1 MVDYRKEID
10 RLYLVDYGLPIEFV
24 IRLILILIAGLS
36 ILNYLGSFIGLYWT
50 AGYYATHLL
59 YFAIL
64 RSRPTICSRADY
76 VLASCVLIIVMVAY
90 IWFPVL
96 LFNADDPA
104 LSLSAAAALG
114 TFMIFVVRRADT
126 FIWLLIAEV
135 VLVSIATLVIFIR
148 IVPEL
153 QNTFALFFTGL
164 SCLTFVGYF
173 AETLQNYRIQRLE
186 TEAAAQRS
194 IQAQK
199 MEATGQLVGGVAHDF
214 NNILTAVLGNLELY
228 SEVSDRLQKDEFVKD
243 AKTSAELAAKTI
255 KLLMAYSRQSQLDV
269 QQVRLIAIFEQL
281 QSFSRQLLPSSI
293 RIDFLQPEPS
303 LTILVDPN
311 QLLTAL
317 INLLVNARDAIAG
330 NGKVMIGSRVLVAGP
345 DEPKLIGYSL
355 KPGTYVEIFVTDDGP
370 GIAPELLSSVTTPFF
385 TTKPLGKGSGLGLSM
400 VEGFAR
406 QSGGGLKIA
415 SSPKATSIAVLLPLT
430 DPEHG

>member
-1 MVDYRKEID
+1 
-10 RLYLVDYGLPIEFV
+10 
-24 IRLILILIAGLS
+24 
-36 ILNYLGSFIGLYWT
+36 
-50 AGYYATHLL
+50 
-59 YFAIL
+59 
-64 RSRPTICSRADY
+64 
-76 VLASCVLIIVMVAY
+76 
-90 IWFPVL
+90 
-96 LFNADDPA
+96 
-104 LSLSAAAALG
+104 
-114 TFMIFVVRRADT
+114 
-126 FIWLLIAEV
+126 
-135 VLVSIATLVIFIR
+135 
-148 IVPEL
+148 
-153 QNTFALFFTGL
+153 
-164 SCLTFVGYF
+164 
-173 AETLQNYRIQRLE
+173 
-186 TEAAAQRS
+186 
-194 IQAQK
+194 

>member
-1 MVDYRKEID
+1 MDYRKEID
-10 RLYLVDYGLPIEFV
+10 RLYRVDYGNPVEFF
-24 IRLILILIAGLS
+24 IRLVLILIAGLS
-36 ILNYLGSFIGLYWT
+36 ILNYLASFIGLYWT
-50 AGYYATHLL
+50 AGYYAAHLL
-59 YFAIL
+59 YFTIL
-64 RSRPTICSRADY
+64 RTRPTICSRADY
-76 VLASCVLIIVMVAY
+76 IVASCALVFLMLAY

-96 LFNADDPA
+96 LFEEDDPA

-126 FIWLLIAEV
+126 FIWLVIAEV
-135 VLVSIATLVIFIR
+135 ALVSIAGIVIFVQ
-148 IVPEL
+148 IVPEI
-153 QNTFALFFTGL
+153 QSSFALFFSGL
-164 SCLTFVGYF
+164 SCLTLVGYF

-228 SEVSDRLQKDEFVKD
+228 SEVPDTLQKDQFVKD

-255 KLLMAYSRQSQLDV
+255 KLLMAYSRQAQLDV
-269 QQVRLIAIFEQL
+269 QRVPLTDIFEQL
-281 QSFSRQLLPSSI
+281 QNFSRQLLPSSI
-293 RIDFLQPEPS
+293 QIDFRPPEPS
-303 LTILVDPN
+303 ITILVDQH

-317 INLLVNARDAIAG
+317 INLIVNARDAISG
-330 NGKVMIGSRVLVAGP
+330 NGQVIVGSRVFIAGP
-345 DEPKLIGYSL
+345 EEPKLIGYAL
-355 KPGTYVEIFVTDDGP
+355 KPGTYIEIFVTDDGP
-370 GIAPELLSSVTTPFF
+370 GIAPELLAKITTPFF

-406 QSGGGLKIA
+406 QSGGGLKIK
-415 SSPKATSIAVLLPLT
+415 SSGRTTSVAILLPLT
-430 DPEHG
+430 DQECT

>member
-148 IVPEL
+148 IVPE
-153 QNTFALFFTGL
+153 
-164 SCLTFVGYF
+164 
-173 AETLQNYRIQRLE
+173 
-186 TEAAAQRS
+186 
-194 IQAQK
+194 
-199 MEATGQLVGGVAHDF
+199 
-214 NNILTAVLGNLELY
+214 
-228 SEVSDRLQKDEFVKD
+228 
-243 AKTSAELAAKTI
+243 
-255 KLLMAYSRQSQLDV
+255 
-269 QQVRLIAIFEQL
+269 
-281 QSFSRQLLPSSI
+281 
-293 RIDFLQPEPS
+293 
-303 LTILVDPN
+303 
-311 QLLTAL
+311 
-317 INLLVNARDAIAG
+317 
-330 NGKVMIGSRVLVAGP
+330 
-345 DEPKLIGYSL
+345 
-355 KPGTYVEIFVTDDGP
+355 
-370 GIAPELLSSVTTPFF
+370 
-385 TTKPLGKGSGLGLSM
+385 
-400 VEGFAR
+400 
-406 QSGGGLKIA
+406 
-415 SSPKATSIAVLLPLT
+415 
-430 DPEHG
+430 